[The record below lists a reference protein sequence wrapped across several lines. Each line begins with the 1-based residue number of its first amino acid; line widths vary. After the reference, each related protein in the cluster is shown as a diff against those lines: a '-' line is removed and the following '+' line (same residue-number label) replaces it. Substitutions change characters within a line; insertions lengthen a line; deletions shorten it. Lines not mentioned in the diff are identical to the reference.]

1 MRKLCVL
8 FFILSIVF
16 MTGCGNQTKKQNEG
30 AIVDKSFV
38 VNSIKWGSS
47 WESVKDSSELSGYKI
62 VKDDGNRF
70 IIELSN
76 YEYLGQTGKL
86 TMLFSNS
93 ESSFPATG
101 FIQAYFEYDDA
112 VEKEIIE
119 DGEKIYGERKGFFL
133 DEKGIENPLNPPAWY
148 CEETLEKSLNEK
160 EKEEFLKKYEGKGY
174 EDTRIDAL
182 LRGPLVIITVD
193 EEKNVIRFLGNDA
206 AVVENLRK

>member
-1 MRKLCVL
+1 MRKLYVL
-8 FFILSIVF
+8 SFILSIVF
-16 MTGCGNQTKKQNEG
+16 ITGCGNQIKQQDKETT
-30 AIVDKSFV
+30 VDKSFV

-47 WESVKDSSELSGYKI
+47 WESVKDYSVLSGYKI

-86 TMLFSNS
+86 AMLFSNS

-101 FIQAYFEYDDA
+101 FVQAYFKYDEA

-119 DGEKIYGERKGFFL
+119 NGEKIYGERQVFFL

-148 CEETLEKSLNEK
+148 CEETLEKSLNEN
-160 EKEEFLKKYEGKGY
+160 EKKEFLKNTKK
-174 EDTRIDAL
+174 
-182 LRGPLVIITVD
+182 
-193 EEKNVIRFLGNDA
+193 KNMKIH
-206 AVVENLRK
+206 E